1 MALKANSSQHQTPE
15 PLGFPRPHPSLIR
28 DTPGRPSGTC
38 LPVPCVLPAPQLT
51 PRRQP
56 WARAGH
62 VGKQSPLSKARTRED
77 ESCSQQAGLFVIG
90 GLYGAG
96 SSYSREVLRDQG
108 SWGQDKGGH
117 GLEESAWRR
126 RGWRRAGQRAGLPQE
141 AGKGLAARH
150 PPLPPHATPDFSQ
163 TLPLLNR
170 GPTGGWAW
178 PGDSFFTAPSG
189 SEPCHLDTAGGC
201 APG

>member
-1 MALKANSSQHQTPE
+1 MKVAASRLGSLSSEACMEQGAAIPGKCSGIRG
-15 PLGFPRPHPSLIR
+15 LG
-28 DTPGRPSGTC
+28 
-38 LPVPCVLPAPQLT
+38 A
-51 PRRQP
+51 
-56 WARAGH
+56 
-62 VGKQSPLSKARTRED
+62 KTR
-77 ESCSQQAGLFVIG
+77 
-90 GLYGAG
+90 
-96 SSYSREVLRDQG
+96 
-108 SWGQDKGGH
+108 GGH